1 MVQFMTDY
9 ELNPINI
16 HPIIA
21 NNLKNPR
28 PNLVIPIK
36 NDKNMNIYLNT
47 YNNDAKQENTL
58 IKINHLSNDL
68 EKYLNK
74 FSTTLDLNDIIIIL
88 VDDHPYTDK
97 NGKYYNKLEP
107 SLNRKFGQ
115 TYTNDFNDI
124 VVSINLYSTYAM
136 IHEFGHVLDIYNNDT
151 PHSKQ
156 NDFKPYLK
164 QYQNILNNYIDLQK
178 SVGNNWSEKSIN
190 YFNKPEEAFARIFN
204 QYYMEHNIPN
214 RLINLSN
221 FKPQIAD
228 KISEKVYYENKKSI
242 NKYFDDKFP
251 NLSKNFDK
259 PIKNLQKSIDF
270 DIDY

>member
-9 ELNPINI
+9 ELNPRNI

-21 NNLKNPR
+21 NNLKNPS
-28 PNLVIPIK
+28 PNLLIPIK
-36 NDKNMNIYLNT
+36 NDKNIYLNT
-47 YNNDAKQENTL
+47 YHNVAKQQNTL
-58 IKINHLSNDL
+58 VKIDELFDYI

-74 FSTTLDLNDIIIIL
+74 FSTTLDLNNIKIIFD
-88 VDDHPYTDK
+88 DDHPYTDR
-97 NGKYYNKLEP
+97 NGVYYSKLEP
-107 SLNRKFGQ
+107 SLNRKYGQ
-115 TYTNDFNDI
+115 TYKNDFDQI
-124 VVSINLYSTYAM
+124 TVHTNLYSTYAI
-136 IHEFGHVLDIYNNDT
+136 IHEFGHVLDIYASDT

-156 NDFKPYLK
+156 DDFKPYLK

-204 QYYMEHNIPN
+204 QYYMEHNTPN
-214 RLINLSN
+214 KLTNLSN

-259 PIKNLQKSIDF
+259 PVKNLQKSIDF

>member
-1 MVQFMTDY
+1 MTDY

-21 NNLKNPR
+21 NNLKNPN
-28 PNLVIPIK
+28 PTLGIPIK
-36 NDKNMNIYLNT
+36 NDKNIYLNT
-47 YNNDAKQENTL
+47 YDNVVKQQNTL
-58 IKINHLSNDL
+58 VKIDQLFDDID
-68 EKYLNK
+68 KYLNK
-74 FSTTLDLNDIIIIL
+74 FSTTLNLNDVVLIL
-88 VDDHPYTDK
+88 DDDHPYTDK

-107 SLNRKFGQ
+107 SLNRKYGQ
-115 TYTNDFNDI
+115 TYKNDFDQI
-124 VVSINLYSTYAM
+124 VVRVNLYSTYAI
-136 IHEFGHVLDIYNNDT
+136 IHEFGHVLDIYDNNI

-164 QYQNILNNYIDLQK
+164 QYQNILDNYINLQT
-178 SVGNNWSEKSIN
+178 SVGNNWSERSKN

-204 QYYMEHNIPN
+204 QYYIKHNVPDK
-214 RLINLSN
+214 LTNLSN

-228 KISEKVYYENKKSI
+228 KISEKVYYENEKSI

-259 PIKNLQKSIDF
+259 PVKNLQKSIDF